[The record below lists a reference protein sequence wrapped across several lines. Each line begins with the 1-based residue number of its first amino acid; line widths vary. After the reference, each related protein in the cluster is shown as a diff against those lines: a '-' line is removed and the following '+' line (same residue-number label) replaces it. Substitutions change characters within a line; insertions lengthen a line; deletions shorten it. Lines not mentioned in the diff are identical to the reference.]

1 MACENLIHKLRFAG
15 GPTKI
20 AVVEFHATPEEAAA
34 IDELCK
40 TLDLSPEQVLR
51 QGLRLYQSVTKGHAT
66 VTTPFLG
73 GCGGEE

>member
-1 MACENLIHKLRFAG
+1 M
-15 GPTKI
+15 
-20 AVVEFHATPEEAAA
+20 VVIEFHATPEEAAA

-40 TLDLSPEQVLR
+40 VTELTPEQILR
-51 QGLRLYQSVTKGHAT
+51 QGLRLYQSVAKGYTT

>member
-1 MACENLIHKLRFAG
+1 MACEGLI
-15 GPTKI
+15 
-20 AVVEFHATPEEAAA
+20 VEFHATPEEAAA

-40 TLDLSPEQVLR
+40 MMELTPEQILR
-51 QGLRLYQSVTKGHAT
+51 QGLRLYQSVSKGLTT